1 MQVNAQPSYFILIF
15 CLFFLRIFT
24 ADFSFVKSVRTPFEL
39 EKFLQFYTM
48 DEQLVN
54 KLNHLSN
61 LPSGFSSF
69 VKGVDKLGF
78 PTPDAFSADT
88 RK

>member
-1 MQVNAQPSYFILIF
+1 
-15 CLFFLRIFT
+15 
-24 ADFSFVKSVRTPFEL
+24 
-39 EKFLQFYTM
+39 M